1 MHPRLR
7 NLLLTTAALLALGA
21 APAAG
26 GPAGG
31 TVVGGTATIQ
41 GQGGPAV
48 IVNQSSNS
56 AIINWNTFNIGVNES
71 VRFNQPS
78 TSSVVLNRV
87 TGGLGP
93 SEILG
98 TLTANGRVFVINR
111 DGILFGP
118 SAVVNTAGFL
128 ATTHDIKNSDFMA
141 GRYNFNIPG
150 RPDASIVNQGRIT
163 ATSGGF
169 AALVAPG
176 VRNTGTITA
185 TLGTVALVSGNGF
198 TLDLYGDKLITLAVN
213 DQIAANVI
221 DVTSGRPLKSLVTNE
236 GKIRANGGRVEL
248 TAAAARVVVDSVINT
263 SGVIT
268 ANSIGRHNV
277 MIVLSAATGASK
289 PVGAPTQSVKV
300 SGTLAAAGKK
310 GTEGGTILVT
320 GEDIKLASAR
330 IDASGR
336 KGGGKVLIGGDWGGG
351 NPNTSL
357 VKNSSAKL
365 ESFVIPTA
373 TTVSVD
379 TATTINASARGR
391 GNGGKVV
398 LWSDSETTFAGTIL
412 ARGGAKSGDGGFVEV
427 SSHQLL
433 NYSGTTDTRAPKGTV
448 GTLLLDP
455 ENLYVNAKGL
465 PPNSDPT
472 ASAISADALV
482 NQLASNNV
490 VLSTQPSGTHA
501 GDIFFDANVS
511 WGTNNNG
518 TTNNNSLTL
527 SAYHDILFMSGSKLT
542 NTGTGNLALRADN
555 TGTGQGTV
563 VFDTGGHV
571 DYTHSTGTVSI
582 FYNPSGSQASKY
594 QNPTNYFCP
603 PCPGGGGVFAQPSQL
618 TAYMLVNTV
627 SDLDAV
633 RTNKD
638 ANGNTV
644 GTYAL
649 GTKITFNP
657 DQTFTPIPNFTGLFD
672 GNGGLGVNYTI
683 ANLTIAS
690 TAQNVGLFSGIGS
703 TGVVRN
709 LN

>member
-1 MHPRLR
+1 MHPRFSKF
-7 NLLLTTAALLALGA
+7 LLTTAALIALTA
-21 APAAG
+21 RPAAA
-26 GPAGG
+26 GPEGG
-31 TVVGGTATIQ
+31 TVVGGAATIQ

-56 AIINWNTFNIGVNES
+56 AIINWHTFNIGARES
-71 VRFNQPS
+71 VRFNQPGS
-78 TSSVVLNRV
+78 SSVVLNRV
-87 TGGLGP
+87 TGALGP

-98 TLTANGRVFVINR
+98 TLSANGRVFLINR

-118 SAVVNTAGFL
+118 SSVVNTAGFL
-128 ATTHDIKNSDFMA
+128 ATTHDIRNADFMA

-169 AALVAPG
+169 AALVAHS
-176 VRNTGTITA
+176 VRNSGTITA
-185 TLGTVALVSGNGF
+185 TLGTVALASSGTGF
-198 TLDLYGDKLITLAVN
+198 TVDLYGDKLITLADN
-213 DQIAANVI
+213 DQVASKVI
-221 DVTSGRPLKSLVTNE
+221 DVATGRPLKSLVSND

-248 TAAAARVVVDSVINT
+248 TAAAARTVVDSVINT

-268 ANSIGRHNV
+268 ANSIGRRNG

-289 PVGAPTQSVKV
+289 PAGAPAQIVKI
-300 SGTLAAAGKK
+300 SGTLAAAGRRK

-320 GEDIKLASAR
+320 GENIKLASAR
-330 IDASGR
+330 VDASGR
-336 KGGGKVLIGGDWGGG
+336 AGGGKVLIGGDWGGG
-351 NPNTSL
+351 NPNKSL
-357 VKNSSAKL
+357 VSNPSAKL

-379 TATTINASARGR
+379 AATTINASARGH

-412 ARGGAKSGDGGFVEV
+412 ARGGAKSGDGGFVET
-427 SSHQLL
+427 SSHGQLAFTG
-433 NYSGTTDTRAPKGTV
+433 NVDTRAPRGKA

-455 ENLYVNAKGL
+455 EDIHIVSSCDGPCQPSTITAAQIEAQLSNQNVVIATNLALSGNGDISVNASI
-465 PPNSDPT
+465 NWS
-472 ASAISADALV
+472 
-482 NQLASNNV
+482 
-490 VLSTQPSGTHA
+490 
-501 GDIFFDANVS
+501 
-511 WGTNNNG
+511 
-518 TTNNNSLTL
+518 NNNSLTL
-527 SAYHDILFMSGSKLT
+527 SAYRNIDISTSGVKIANFAS
-542 NTGTGNLALRADN
+542 GNLVLRADS

-563 VFDTGGHV
+563 VFDHGAHV
-571 DYTHSTGTVSI
+571 DYTKSTGTVSI
-582 FYNPSGSQASKY
+582 FYNPTGIQPTKY

-603 PCPGGGGVFAQPSQL
+603 PCPGGGGVFVNVNQPSQL
-618 TAYMLVNTV
+618 TAYMLVDTV

-633 RTNKD
+633 RTNT
-638 ANGNTV
+638 AGI
-644 GTYAL
+644 YAL

-657 DQTFTPIPNFTGLFD
+657 DQTLTPIPNFTGLFD
-672 GNGGLGVNYTI
+672 GQGQTI

-690 TAQNVGLFSGIGS
+690 TTRNIGLFGTVGS